1 MNPRMR
7 LDMLAA
13 GKHRNPLGVAAGNAM
28 GAYDSK
34 ARDVQEA
41 LMQLTGRIPLGEIAG
56 KGSGIPGQSQIV
68 GAVDRFAGSDAAL
81 MGIKAV
87 PAVAALA
94 GLGLKDEDETFANQA
109 MDLLGMGAGM
119 YGMNRGINAL
129 GGTTRA
135 GAALGAGVGAFGG
148 TMGVDALQGL
158 VGI

>member
-7 LDMLAA
+7 AA

-28 GAYDSK
+28 GAYDDK
-34 ARDVQEA
+34 AREVQEA
-41 LMQLTGRIPLGEIAG
+41 LIQLVGKDASQAASVR
-56 KGSGIPGQSQIV
+56 KGSMQDVVSRMAASPQ
-68 GAVDRFAGSDAAL
+68 AL
-81 MGIKAV
+81 MALKAV
-87 PAVAALA
+87 PAVGVLA

>member
-1 MNPRMR
+1 MR
-7 LDMLAA
+7 GQALLQGLMSGKVRPVGPMGYAGRAA
-13 GKHRNPLGVAAGNAM
+13 

-34 ARDVQEA
+34 AREVQEA
-41 LMQLTGRIPLGEIAG
+41 LMQLVGKDASQAASVRTGSMQDVASRMAASP
-56 KGSGIPGQSQIV
+56 Q
-68 GAVDRFAGSDAAL
+68 AL
-81 MGIKAV
+81 MALKAV
-87 PAVAALA
+87 PAVGVLA

-158 VGI
+158 IGI

>member
-1 MNPRMR
+1 MNPRMK
-7 LDMLAA
+7 LDMLSA
-13 GKHRNPLGVAAGNAM
+13 GKHRNPLGVAASNAM
-28 GAYDSK
+28 GAYDDK
-34 ARDVQEA
+34 ARGMQEA
-41 LMQLTGRIPLGEIAG
+41 LVQLLQERGASGAPNVHM
-56 KGSGIPGQSQIV
+56 GSMRDTASRMAASPE
-68 GAVDRFAGSDAAL
+68 AL
-81 MGIKAV
+81 MGLKAV

-135 GAALGAGVGAFGG
+135 GAALGAGIGAFGG